1 MIPAKGGYVETGNG
15 SSSDNPY
22 SPPTAG
28 GEQRHSDPN
37 QAIAGQSITT
47 GMVDTME
54 KTQGWARFLAVLLFV
69 GAGFLGLFGA
79 FAVIGGIVGAAA
91 GFDDVSGFG
100 TGAFAS
106 SFGLLGAVYFG
117 FGVLYFFLGRHLI
130 RFGRS
135 AQQFASRAEAPDLQ
149 QALLHQQ
156 RFWKM
161 SGIVAI
167 VGLSVT
173 VLGMVLGVLMIIVGG
188 AAAF

>member
-1 MIPAKGGYVETGNG
+1 METGNG

-28 GEQRHSDPN
+28 GEQRHSDPD

-47 GMVDTME
+47 GMVDAME

-91 GFDDVSGFG
+91 GGFG
-100 TGAFAS
+100 DVTGFGSGTFAS
-106 SFGLLGAVYFG
+106 SFGLLGAVYLG
-117 FGVLYFFLGRHLI
+117 IGVLYFFLGRHLI

-156 RFWKM
+156 RFWKT

-167 VGLSVT
+167 VGLSLT
-173 VLGMVLGVLMIIVGG
+173 VLGMVLGVLVMIVGG

>member
-1 MIPAKGGYVETGNG
+1 METGNG
-15 SSSDNPY
+15 SGSDNPY
-22 SPPTAG
+22 SPPTAA
-28 GEQRHSDPN
+28 GEQQRSDPN
-37 QAIAGQSITT
+37 QAIAGQSLTT
-47 GMVDTME
+47 GMVEAMQ
-54 KTQGWARFLAVLLFV
+54 KTQGWVRFLAVLLFIS
-69 GAGFLGLFGA
+69 AGFLGLFGA
-79 FAVIGGIVGAAA
+79 FAVIGGIVGAAV
-91 GFDDVSGFG
+91 GFEDVSGFG

-106 SFGLLGAVYFG
+106 SFGVLGAVYFG

-167 VGLSVT
+167 VGLSLT
-173 VLGMVLGVLMIIVGG
+173 ILGMILGVLVAIIGG